1 MFPGFVRSI
10 LDTPKQRSRFF
21 WIRSMVAGASG
32 FYAGHLI
39 TGTTGVAIGFA
50 VAALSF
56 YTLAPVVALVVCFVE
71 QMLS

>member
-1 MFPGFVRSI
+1 MFPGFVQSV
-10 LDTPKQRSRFF
+10 LGTPKQRSRFF
-21 WIRSMVAGASG
+21 WVRSVVAAASG
-32 FYAGHLI
+32 FYAGHLV
-39 TGTTGVAIGFA
+39 TGTVGVAVGFA